1 MAISSLAGSLESRKL
16 ALDSQVSQHRIAAG
30 CKRSACGRAVYRI
43 TYPVR
48 QLVSSLCLIPP
59 QWTLAAAGNTW
70 TALENR
76 QCNLAAKLALS
87 VTSGVCALV
96 ASLTIG
102 IVFTVTVGL
111 VLSIG
116 KAICEPGIDELDTL
130 LERGFDFGVA
140 KVMHMV

>member
-48 QLVSSLCLIPP
+48 QLISVLLMAPP
-59 QWTLAAAGNTW
+59 LWTRDAVRSTW

-76 QCNLAAKLALS
+76 QCNPVIKLALS
-87 VTSGVCALV
+87 VAIGVCALAAGLTLGVV
-96 ASLTIG
+96 AL
-102 IVFTVTVGL
+102 VTVGL
-111 VLSIG
+111 VIYVG
-116 KAICEPGIDELDTL
+116 RAICEPDIDKLDTL
-130 LERGFDFGVA
+130 LERSIRFGLIQSMEA
-140 KVMHMV
+140 